1 MAAPFTCGH
10 FLNGLAAIMDRIEQG
25 TEHADRA
32 AKIIA
37 SVIIAG
43 ILAMFSYGMLHW
55 IIFE

>member
-1 MAAPFTCGH
+1 
-10 FLNGLAAIMDRIEQG
+10 MDRIEQG